1 MLEKKEKQKNKNKTS
16 KTLTNPNFQVS
27 FNPIPIMFDEI
38 LMCVVSS
45 AVNKT
50 ENKKSPDEITEIEK
64 LGSFQVR
71 TGKPNITIQKQFLL
85 I

>member
-1 MLEKKEKQKNKNKTS
+1 
-16 KTLTNPNFQVS
+16 
-27 FNPIPIMFDEI
+27 MFDEI

-45 AVNKT
+45 AVNKI

-71 TGKPNITIQKQFLL
+71 TGKPNITIQK
-85 I
+85 

>member
-1 MLEKKEKQKNKNKTS
+1 
-16 KTLTNPNFQVS
+16 
-27 FNPIPIMFDEI
+27 MFDEI

-45 AVNKT
+45 AVKVNKT

-71 TGKPNITIQKQFLL
+71 TGKPNITIEK
-85 I
+85 